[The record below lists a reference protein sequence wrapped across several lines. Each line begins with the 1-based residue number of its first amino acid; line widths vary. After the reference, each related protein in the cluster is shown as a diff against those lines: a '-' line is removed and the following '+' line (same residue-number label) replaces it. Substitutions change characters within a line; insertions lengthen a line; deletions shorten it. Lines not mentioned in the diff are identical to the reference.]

1 MEHKIFAIYDQ
12 KAFAYLPP
20 FTLPRVEMAER
31 TFLDCINSDSHAF
44 GKHPADYTLVELGT
58 YDDLKGLITTHDA
71 PKLVGSGIEYLTPKE
86 DLSNGNVHALG
97 NGPSIQPGSNSGDP
111 AIKL

>member
-31 TFLDCINSDSHAF
+31 TFLDCVNSDNHAF

-58 YDDLKGLITTHDA
+58 YDDLKGLISPYDA
-71 PKLVGSGIEYLTPKE
+71 PKLIGSGVEYVQPKE
-86 DLSNGNVHALG
+86 TPNGNLHALG
-97 NGPSIQPGSNSGDP
+97 NGPPIQPGSNSGDP